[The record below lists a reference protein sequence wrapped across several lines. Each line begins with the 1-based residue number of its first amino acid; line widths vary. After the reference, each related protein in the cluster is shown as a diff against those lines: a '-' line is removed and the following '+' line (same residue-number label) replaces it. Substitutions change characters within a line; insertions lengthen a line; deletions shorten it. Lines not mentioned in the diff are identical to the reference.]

1 MNKRY
6 KLIKEYPGSPS
17 LNNIVEYKRNYYA
30 GIEEWKNIRVA
41 HSHVESNPEYWQLIG
56 EESEMVKLLRK
67 YFAETPKEQIQA
79 DWDAVK
85 DLECDGPTVAE
96 FLETLNSKDE
106 DAEMSKFTN
115 SQIGSIHWL
124 NSILAQ
130 AKDIFTVMS
139 DKRHEQYYEEY
150 GKSMYPKIQEIIDY
164 FKSHKNIL

>member
-96 FLETLNSKDE
+96 FLETLSKDK
-106 DAEMSKFTN
+106 DAEMSKFSN
-115 SQIGSIHWL
+115 SQMGSSHWF
-124 NSILAQ
+124 
-130 AKDIFTVMS
+130 FTIVGFIKRCQELIVE
-139 DKRHEQYYEEY
+139 DKHQEHWKEWAGESCKGLEELI
-150 GKSMYPKIQEIIDY
+150 KY
-164 FKSHKNIL
+164 FETHKNIL